1 MPLNHV
7 LNFLPLFCCPPPVM
21 FESMLD
27 EMEASD
33 EDEVVVG
40 DFCSILIIA
49 GVPENDVVAMRLLD
63 VVTSDT

>member
-1 MPLNHV
+1 
-7 LNFLPLFCCPPPVM
+7 
-21 FESMLD
+21 MLE

-33 EDEVVVG
+33 VDDVDVVVG

-49 GVPENDVVAMRLLD
+49 GAPAENEVVAMRLFD